1 MEISIDETASIK
13 HNLSCCCVSHEGFG
27 ERFEHTDNKYK
38 NLEER
43 CQATN
48 KRYETFD
55 QIFTILNEKFS
66 KFESRVE
73 VMVLSLDERVKALEQ
88 KSRDENINVKQ
99 LLSHIKNFVCHDIKS
114 KSLIKCLNES
124 QVSANNHVAVDLL
137 SNDDAD
143 ITSGGL
149 KIKESAAV
157 GMFDRSSSFFNR
169 HLIS

>member
-1 MEISIDETASIK
+1 MENSIHEIASIK
-13 HNLSCCCVSHEGFG
+13 HNLPCCFVSHESFE

-38 NLEER
+38 NLEEI

-55 QIFTILNEKFS
+55 QTFTSLNEKFS
-66 KFESRVE
+66 KFENRVE

-124 QVSANNHVAVDLL
+124 QVSADNHVAVDLV

-149 KIKESAAV
+149 KLKESTAV
-157 GMFDRSSSFFNR
+157 GMFDCSSSIFN
-169 HLIS
+169 